1 MANVTIRHI
10 GICVADIERSS
21 RFYMG
26 ALGFTA
32 VMQVTEIG
40 APFDALIEQPGATLR
55 VQQLRCGDVTIELL
69 GFAGTEVSGTA
80 ERVPMNQRGFTHM
93 TLMVDDLEATAA
105 RIQEFG
111 GKVHAETRI
120 DSPFGPLVFCTDP
133 DGVRIEL
140 MESKPAASQK

>member
-40 APFDALIEQPGATLR
+40 APFDALFEQPSA
-55 VQQLRCGDVTIELL
+55 I
-69 GFAGTEVSGTA
+69 
-80 ERVPMNQRGFTHM
+80 
-93 TLMVDDLEATAA
+93 
-105 RIQEFG
+105 FG
-111 GKVHAETRI
+111 V
-120 DSPFGPLVFCTDP
+120 
-133 DGVRIEL
+133 
-140 MESKPAASQK
+140 